1 MNEVYVIRK
10 LMTDRY
16 GKKINVLLTDGHSE
30 VLEFNNLKEAEKIIL
45 VLNENSDSGWFY
57 SVVTIKK

>member
-30 VLEFNNLKEAEKIIL
+30 VLEFNNLKEAEKMTL